1 MAKGDATE
9 RRARQRR
16 APDGADKAQLASAWA
31 AAAHLPK
38 LDAKLV
44 EKALATTPLEIVK
57 PAWSSAR
64 FLLKQ
69 RQEKHDP
76 KEQRGTKW
84 SQPPTGGRANPW

>member
-38 LDAKLV
+38 LDAKL
-44 EKALATTPLEIVK
+44 I
-57 PAWSSAR
+57 
-64 FLLKQ
+64 
-69 RQEKHDP
+69 
-76 KEQRGTKW
+76 
-84 SQPPTGGRANPW
+84 